1 MFSAV
6 TRATVSVGPPAAK
19 GTIMV
24 MGRLGKSWA
33 IAADA
38 VKNSNEAHTTARM
51 NISQDHFLIHAI

>member
-51 NISQDHFLIHAI
+51 KHLPGSFFVQAM

>member
-1 MFSAV
+1 
-6 TRATVSVGPPAAK
+6 VSVGPPAAK

-51 NISQDHFLIHAI
+51 KHLPGSFFVQAM

>member
-6 TRATVSVGPPAAK
+6 TRATVSVGPPAAN

-24 MGRLGKSWA
+24 IGRFGKSWA

-38 VKNSNEAHTTARM
+38 VRTIKEASKTAR
-51 NISQDHFLIHAI
+51 IVVSPRIVF